1 MGVIERLKQL
11 RDSYVTR
18 QVERARLP
26 EFGPAP
32 VIRQRVAFSG
42 HVQGVGFRFEVL
54 CLSERLGLTGWVR
67 NLSDGRVEVEL
78 QGSRDRVAFLVEYM
92 CSLKRARVDQ
102 LESTDLPVAAE
113 EKDFT
118 VKM

>member
-1 MGVIERLKQL
+1 MGGIERLKQL

-26 EFGPAP
+26 EFGAAP
-32 VIRQRVAFSG
+32 VIRQRVVFSG

-54 CLSERLGLTGWVR
+54 CLTGWVR
-67 NLSDGRVEVEL
+67 NLSDGRVEAEL
-78 QGSRDRVAFLVEYM
+78 QGSRDRGAFLVEYM

-102 LESTDLPVAAE
+102 VESTDLPVAAE